1 MVVGMYRVLITTISL
16 KQLYN
21 NIIRYMYI
29 ANMTAVG
36 GWCIKIMGSYI
47 CIYIYKKIIIIMIIF
62 FMTF

>member
-1 MVVGMYRVLITTISL
+1 MYRVLITTISL

-47 CIYIYKKIIIIMIIF
+47 CIYIYKK
-62 FMTF
+62 